1 MGVRG
6 KIGKKGIIES
16 DSRPLRLKK
25 YPYLFL
31 IVCEDQKTE
40 PYYFNQFLK
49 LIPPE
54 TVYLETVGTGRSA
67 LGVVQQSE
75 IEKDKLAAKAGKI
88 VDEVWVIFDKD
99 DADLN
104 ETTKKNFENAFE
116 LAIKLD
122 HKIGYSNEVFELWLL
137 LHLSAVSFKHPI
149 PRATIYKELNK
160 CVKKHN
166 VYSEFVYEHGNTN
179 IIDIISK
186 IGNEAKAIERA
197 EALDVAFVGIEP
209 IEANPST
216 KVYKLILKL
225 RELIVYYSYKPE

>member
-75 IEKDKLAAKAGKI
+75 IEKDKLAAKANKI
-88 VDEVWVIFDKD
+88 VDEVWVVFDKD

-104 ETTKKNFENAFE
+104 DTTKKNFEDAFE
-116 LAIKLD
+116 LALKLK

-137 LHLSAVSFKHPI
+137 LHFKNVAHNSPI
-149 PRATIYKELNK
+149 SRTTIYEELNK
-160 CVKKHN
+160 CAKKHAAYTAFEYN
-166 VYSEFVYEHGNTN
+166 HGN
-179 IIDIISK
+179 IDIVDIVSK

-197 EALDVAFVGIEP
+197 MALDVVFEGIEP
-209 IEANPST
+209 IKANPST
-216 KVYKLILKL
+216 KVYQLVLKL
-225 RELIVYYSYKPE
+225 RELIDYYSYKP